1 MPVAPFDTL
10 HFASR
15 LKAAGVP
22 TPQAEA
28 QASALGDAF
37 RSVSIDQASTAD
49 VREAVQELR
58 SEIHALAA
66 ELRAETHALRMHVE
80 TAFAR
85 VGGELNLLRWM
96 VGLLLAGIA
105 SLVLKA
111 FF

>member
-1 MPVAPFDTL
+1 MPVSPFDTL

-15 LKAAGVP
+15 LKAAGGP

-58 SEIHALAA
+58 SEMHALAA
-66 ELRAETHALRMHVE
+66 ELRAETHSLRMHVE

-105 SLVLKA
+105 SLVLTA